1 MVRGKPITRFA
12 RRMDLSPPLDIL
24 IFVANTHRHV
34 GIRSVQRTGVQSYS
48 HAVEVRPAHDMR
60 IVLRL
65 LVVALIHNP
74 EYDGNGCSE
83 S

>member
-1 MVRGKPITRFA
+1 
-12 RRMDLSPPLDIL
+12 MDLSLPLDIL
-24 IFVANTHRHV
+24 VSIAHMHRRV
-34 GIRSVQRTGVQSYS
+34 GIHSVQRMGVRSYS
-48 HAVEVRPAHDMR
+48 RSVEVRPAHDVRM
-60 IVLRL
+60 VLQS

>member
-1 MVRGKPITRFA
+1 MVRGKPITLFA

-24 IFVANTHRHV
+24 VSLAHTHRHV
-34 GIRSVQRTGVQSYS
+34 GIRSVQRMGVRSYS
-48 HAVEVRPAHDMR
+48 RAVEVRPAHDVRM
-60 IVLRL
+60 VLQS

-74 EYDGNGCSE
+74 EHDGNGCSE

>member
-1 MVRGKPITRFA
+1 MVRGKTIIRFA

-24 IFVANTHRHV
+24 VSVAHTNRRV
-34 GIRSVQRTGVQSYS
+34 GICSVQRTGVRSYS
-48 HAVEVRPAHDMR
+48 RAVEVRPAHDVRM
-60 IVLRL
+60 VLQSR
-65 LVVALIHNP
+65 VVALIHNP

>member
-1 MVRGKPITRFA
+1 
-12 RRMDLSPPLDIL
+12 MDLSTPLDIL
-24 IFVANTHRHV
+24 VSVAHTNRRV
-34 GIRSVQRTGVQSYS
+34 GIRSVQQTGVRSYS
-48 HAVEVRPAHDMR
+48 RAVKVRPAHDVRM
-60 IVLRL
+60 VLQS

>member
-1 MVRGKPITRFA
+1 
-12 RRMDLSPPLDIL
+12 MDLSPPLDIL
-24 IFVANTHRHV
+24 ISIAHTHQRV
-34 GIRSVQRTGVQSYS
+34 GIRFVQRTGVRSYS
-48 HAVEVRPAHDMR
+48 HAVEVRPAHDVHM
-60 IVLRL
+60 VLQS

>member
-1 MVRGKPITRFA
+1 
-12 RRMDLSPPLDIL
+12 MDLSPPLDRLVSI
-24 IFVANTHRHV
+24 AHTHQRV
-34 GIRSVQRTGVQSYS
+34 GIHSVQRTGVRSCS
-48 HAVEVRPAHDMR
+48 RAVEVRPAHDVCM
-60 IVLRL
+60 VLQS

>member
-1 MVRGKPITRFA
+1 ME
-12 RRMDLSPPLDIL
+12 LSPPLDIL
-24 IFVANTHRHV
+24 VSVAHMHQRV
-34 GIRSVQRTGVQSYS
+34 GICCIQRMGVLSYNR
-48 HAVEVRPAHDMR
+48 AVEVRPAHDVRM
-60 IVLRL
+60 VLQS

>member
-1 MVRGKPITRFA
+1 
-12 RRMDLSPPLDIL
+12 MDLSPPLDIL
-24 IFVANTHRHV
+24 VSVAHMHRRV
-34 GIRSVQRTGVQSYS
+34 GICSVQRMGVRSYS
-48 HAVEVRPAHDMR
+48 RAVEVSPTHDMR
-60 IVLRL
+60 IVLQS